1 MSKSVTDPSVEAEHT
16 ADPVGLA
23 FDEITEDDVRNFR
36 AGFTSSGAHGPIYDK
51 SVKFGLA
58 CFLAKRGIRL
68 SEQREARTVTMTP
81 ERIAVLE
88 AMRRGLCEK
97 WVGVVPCNAIVLA
110 EILAEVR
117 E

>member
-1 MSKSVTDPSVEAEHT
+1 MSESVTDPSVEAEHT

-36 AGFTSSGAHGPIYDK
+36 AGFTK